1 MANGTAFELEQK
13 ASNVAAAEALIAG
26 SITGKPR
33 FFGKRH
39 CDVTITDSSRQ
50 GVTDRTWRTVL
61 TKAGRP
67 FGSAQPIVVANAGST
82 YDWLVAAPP
91 PEIDGRTATIVPP
104 AGLPLPS
111 PRRHQLV
118 TLTVLDR
125 LITVFK

>member
-1 MANGTAFELEQK
+1 MANGRAFELEQK

-26 SITGKPR
+26 SITGKSR

-39 CDVTITDSSRQ
+39 CDVTSTDSSRQ
-50 GVTDRTWRTVL
+50 GVADRTWRTVL

-67 FGSAQPIVVANAGST
+67 FGSARPFVVANADST

-91 PEIDGRTATIVPP
+91 EIDGRTAIIVPP
-104 AGLPLPS
+104 ACLPLPS
-111 PRRHQLV
+111 PRRHQLA